1 MAVHS
6 GDIRLVLRAR
16 EIAGMVFWPAVTT
29 LLRRVG
35 KPIVLRARN
44 RAPERTGALKRGIVL
59 ESGADANGVYV
70 DIVTTV
76 DRDGFAY
83 GTLQDKRRPYLKP
96 AIRGGGIV

>member
-6 GDIRLVLRAR
+6 GDITIVPRLK
-16 EIAGMVFWPAVTT
+16 EIAGMVFWPETTT
-29 LLRRVG
+29 LLRRAG
-35 KPIVLRARN
+35 WPIVLRARL
-44 RAPERTGALKRGIVL
+44 RAPKRSGALRAGIII
-59 ESGADANGVYV
+59 ESGADANGVYA

-96 AIRGGGIV
+96 AIPGGGIA